1 LVETDGG
8 PVEERPADST
18 TAGPAPAGAPGTE
31 LKPLSRM
38 QRVVGERMQQS
49 WQQAPHHYATVEVH
63 VDDLLALRTQLNAGL
78 EEDGIKLSINDF
90 VMKGCAVALRKF
102 PKLNSLWTSE
112 GIEWHAGVDLAAA
125 LDTPIYAASA
135 GTVIVRRE
143 RGGYGLYILV
153 VRDPRLST
161 LYGHLDFP
169 VVETG
174 HTVTSGQLIALMG
187 STGNSTGPHL
197 HFEVRIAGGP
207 VDPLPLVPELAR
219 GGGR

>member
-1 LVETDGG
+1 VT
-8 PVEERPADST
+8 P
-18 TAGPAPAGAPGTE
+18 
-31 LKPLSRM
+31 
-38 QRVVGERMQQS
+38 
-49 WQQAPHHYATVEVH
+49 
-63 VDDLLALRTQLNAGL
+63 LLAGRLALLTWSWRRAMVGVAVTCLVAPLVMAAIVVEAQQGPTGPLAPPVRAATLTQPFGCSALAL
-78 EEDGIKLSINDF
+78 EPWSAACPTHHF
-90 VMKGCAVALRKF
+90 
-102 PKLNSLWTSE
+102 
-112 GIEWHAGVDLAAA
+112 HAGVDLAAA

-161 LYGHLDFP
+161 QYGHLDFP

-197 HFEVRIAGGP
+197 HFEVRIAGVP